1 MHTIIYYTFRLTLCK
16 DDRIIHVM
24 NDMKFTTAGDYMRMQ
39 PQEIIKHLEADNSR
53 LAKEEVLLE
62 AMQEGLD
69 EFFEGV
75 RMALDPL
82 VTFGVK
88 QVPESDNE
96 WTGQGLDWDS
106 FKVLANQLINRELT
120 GHAARDAIALAR
132 SVATT
137 EQWNGF
143 YRRVLIK
150 DLRCGMSEKTV
161 NKVAKEFPQ
170 YAVPIFGCQL
180 AHDGANHP
188 KKMTGMKQ
196 IEVKLDGVRV
206 LAVCR
211 SGKVE
216 LFSRNGKQF
225 HNFPHIIAEIEAV
238 LAAKPAPYDCVLDGE
253 VMSADFQD
261 LMKQLQRKDGKKATD
276 AVLHL
281 FDFIPLVDFLKG
293 SWDKKQTD
301 RSNYVKYWVLENE
314 DLLEHVTACEWE
326 DVDLS
331 TTEGNTRFVEL
342 NKAAVD
348 GGYEGVMIKD
358 VDAIYTCKRSHAWLK
373 AKPFIEVTLEV
384 VDVEEGTGRNEG
396 RLGAIVCEGID
407 DGKDSRVN
415 VGCGFTDV
423 HRDDYWNSRDALIGH
438 LVEVRADAVTQ
449 NQDGTYSLRF
459 PRFKTFRGFEP
470 GEKI

>member
-1 MHTIIYYTFRLTLCK
+1 
-16 DDRIIHVM
+16 
-24 NDMKFTTAGDYMRMQ
+24 MRMQ
-39 PQEIIKHLEADNSR
+39 PQEIIKHLEADNSK
-53 LAKEEVLLE
+53 LAKQAILLE

-69 EFFEGV
+69 EFFEGIT
-75 RMALDPL
+75 MALDPL

-88 QVPESDNE
+88 KVPERSDVL
-96 WTGQGLDWDS
+96 TGQGLDWIT
-106 FKVLANQLINRELT
+106 FKSLAFQLINRELT
-120 GHAARDAIALAR
+120 GHAARDAIELAM

-137 EQWNGF
+137 EQWNMF
-143 YRRVLIK
+143 YRRILIK

-161 NKVAKEFPQ
+161 NKVAKDFPQ

-180 AHDGANHP
+180 AHDSANHE
-188 KKMTGMKQ
+188 KKMTGIKQ

-206 LAVCR
+206 LAICR

-216 LFSRNGKQF
+216 LFSRNGRQF
-225 HNFPHIIAEIEAV
+225 HNFPHIVAEIEAV
-238 LAAKPAPYDCVLDGE
+238 LAVKPAPYDCVLDGE

-293 SWDKKQTD
+293 TWDTPQTT
-301 RSNYVKYWVLENE
+301 RSNLVKYWVLEHE
-314 DLLEHVTACEWE
+314 SVLQHVQACEWE
-326 DVDLS
+326 DVDLDS
-331 TTEGNTRFVEL
+331 VEGEARFVEL

-358 VDAIYTCKRSHAWLK
+358 VAAPYNCKRSHAWLK

-396 RLGAIVCEGID
+396 RLGAIVCEGVD
-407 DGKDSRVN
+407 DGKSIFVN
-415 VGCGFTDV
+415 VGSGFTDV
-423 HRDDYWNSRDALIGH
+423 HRDDYWSSRDALVGN

>member
-1 MHTIIYYTFRLTLCK
+1 
-16 DDRIIHVM
+16 
-24 NDMKFTTAGDYMRMQ
+24 MRTQ
-39 PQEIIKHLEADNSR
+39 PQEIIARLEADNSR
-53 LAKEEVLLE
+53 LAKEQVILE
-62 AMQEGLD
+62 AMEEGLD

-88 QVPESDNE
+88 AVPERSDVL
-96 WTGQGLDWDS
+96 TGQGLDWTT

-120 GHAARDAIALAR
+120 GHAARDAIELAM

-143 YRRVLIK
+143 YRRILIK

-161 NKVAKEFPQ
+161 NKVAKDFPQ

-188 KKMTGMKQ
+188 KKMTGVKQ

-206 LAVCR
+206 LAVCKG
-211 SGKVE
+211 GKVE

-225 HNFPHIIAEIEAV
+225 HNFPHIIAEIENV
-238 LAAKPAPYDCVLDGE
+238 LSCTPAPYDCVLDGE

-281 FDFIPLVDFLKG
+281 FDFIPLENFLAG
-293 SWDKKQTD
+293 SWDKDQTT
-301 RSNYVKYWVLENE
+301 RSNYVKYWVLENN
-314 DLLEHVTACEWE
+314 DILEHVVACEWE
-326 DVDLS
+326 DVDLD
-331 TTEGNTRFVEL
+331 TPEGEQRFKDI
-342 NKAAVD
+342 NAAAVE

-358 VDAIYTCKRSHAWLK
+358 VTAPYECKRSHAWLK

-384 VDVEEGTGRNEG
+384 VGVEEGTGRNEG
-396 RLGAIVCEGID
+396 KLGAVVCSGED
-407 DGKDSRVN
+407 DGKNIRVN
-415 VGCGFTDV
+415 VGSGFTDDNRSV
-423 HRDDYWNSRDALIGH
+423 FWSGRDALIGQ

>member
-314 DLLEHVTACEWE
+314 DLLEHVQACAWE

-331 TTEGNTRFVEL
+331 TTEGNNRFVEL

-407 DGKDSRVN
+407 DGKDIRVN
-415 VGCGFTDV
+415 VGSGFTDV